1 MNRTEPSDEAAIPGA
16 PWLLH
21 GAASLSL
28 WRLPRDDLGVLAPDP
43 NLPLLLVG
51 RSVFVATIW
60 AQYNGGTL
68 CYDELAVAVLMRG
81 KGLGVPAATIT
92 AIWVDDAV
100 SAEGGRQLWHIPKAM
115 AQFDTVA
122 VDRTFAGK
130 MMIEGQQVATLR
142 FQPGLSVPGR
152 LGLSGFAIQP
162 GTGGPLR
169 TRCTVKGALCM
180 GKADW
185 VFDATGPLAVLHGRK
200 PLFSLG
206 IRNME
211 AAFGV

>member
-1 MNRTEPSDEAAIPGA
+1 MNTTEPVDEAAIPDA
-16 PWLLH
+16 PWLLR

-28 WRLPRDDLGVLAPDP
+28 WRLSRAELGGLAPDP
-43 NLPLLLVG
+43 NLPLLRFG

-60 AQYNGGTL
+60 AQYSGGTL
-68 CYDELAVAVLMRG
+68 RYDELAVAVLMRG
-81 KGLGVPAATIT
+81 KGLGVPAGTIT

-100 SAEGGRQLWHIPKAM
+100 SAEGGRQLWQIPKAM

-122 VDRTFAGK
+122 IDRTFAGK
-130 MMIEGQQVATLR
+130 MMIEGQQAATLR

-152 LGLSGFAIQP
+152 PGLSGFVIQP
-162 GTGGPLR
+162 GAGGPLR
-169 TRCTVKGALCM
+169 TRCTVKATLCT